1 MLSRLQAGPRPG
13 DTESVTIE
21 AVVFDFDGLLMDT
34 EGTMVAS
41 WQYEWRQHGLE
52 LDLTTFLAD
61 HGGDLTRERYADLA
75 RAVGPGYDWQ
85 ASHARRTAFR
95 NDLNARLGLLPGI
108 ASWLDEAAASGLRL
122 AVASSS
128 PRDWV
133 HRLLARSRHLDRFEV
148 VGLRRRGQPA
158 PSPTRRCTCWRCA
171 AWACQPAARSRSRT
185 RPMASLPPGQP
196 ACDAWRFPA
205 SHADPARFGHADLV
219 LRSAADSDLA
229 GVLHALAASVA

>member
-1 MLSRLQAGPRPG
+1 M
-13 DTESVTIE
+13 TIE
-21 AVVFDFDGLLMDT
+21 AVVFDFDGLIMDT

-61 HGGDLTRERYADLA
+61 HGGDLTRQRYADLA

-133 HRLLARSRHLDRFEV
+133 HRLLARSRNLDRFEV
-148 VGLRRRGQPA
+148 VACGDEVAGPKPDPAVYLLALHRLGLPASSAVAVEDAAHGVAAARAAGLRCVA
-158 PSPTRRCTCWRCA
+158 I
-171 AWACQPAARSRSRT
+171 
-185 RPMASLPPGQP
+185 PGH
-196 ACDAWRFPA
+196 
-205 SHADPARFGHADLV
+205 HADPARFGHADLV